1 VPITKRHKVKVNNMA
16 DDSIVWNISED
27 DISKNRLVDAPSW
40 LPTEI
45 VDFEIID
52 SKSGDSKNLHLT
64 LRVFAGEFKGLE
76 NPFIYFSEKV
86 TVMSTPLM
94 KACGFPQNPNGSFSV
109 KLSKGTMIGKK
120 FLAHWVRGTYNN
132 KPVNQI
138 DDYAPIPS
146 E

>member
-1 VPITKRHKVKVNNMA
+1 VA
-16 DDSIVWNISED
+16 DESIVWGVSQE

-45 VDFEIID
+45 VDFAIED

-64 LRVFAGEFKGLE
+64 LRVFSGEFKGLE
-76 NPFIYFSEKV
+76 NPFIYFSEKMPIMAV
-86 TVMSTPLM
+86 PMLT
-94 KACGFPQNPNGSFSV
+94 ACGFQPASDGSFQA
-109 KLSKGTMIGKK
+109 KLSKGSMIGKK
-120 FLAHWVRGTYNN
+120 FLAHWIRGVYNN

-138 DDYAPIPS
+138 DDYAAIPA

>member
-1 VPITKRHKVKVNNMA
+1 MA
-16 DDSIVWNISED
+16 DNANDSIVWGVSAD

-52 SKSGDSKNLHLT
+52 AKAGDSKNLHLT
-64 LRVFAGEFKGLE
+64 YRVFAGDFKGLE
-76 NPFIYFSEKV
+76 NPFIYFSEKMP
-86 TVMSTPLM
+86 VMVVPLFL
-94 KACGFPQNPNGSFSV
+94 ACGFPQNEDKSFSV
-109 KLSKGTMIGKK
+109 RLSKGTMIGKK

-132 KPVNQI
+132 KPVNQV
-138 DDYAPIPS
+138 DDYAALPTA

>member
-1 VPITKRHKVKVNNMA
+1 MNSMS
-16 DDSIVWNISED
+16 DDSIVWGITAD

-45 VDFEIID
+45 TDFEITD
-52 SKSGDSKNLHLT
+52 SKSGDSKLLHIT
-64 LRVFAGEFKGLE
+64 MKVFAGEMKGLE
-76 NPFIYFSEKV
+76 NPFIYFSEKMP
-86 TVMSTPLM
+86 VMAAPLLI
-94 KACGFPQNPNGSFSV
+94 ACGFPQNPDKSFSV

-132 KPVNQI
+132 KPINQI
-138 DDYAPIPS
+138 DDYSALPVT

>member
-1 VPITKRHKVKVNNMA
+1 MA
-16 DDSIVWNISED
+16 DESIVWGITAE

-45 VDFEIID
+45 VDFAVED
-52 SKSGDSKNLHLT
+52 SKAGDSKNLHIT
-64 LRVFAGEFKGLE
+64 MKVFHGELKGLE
-76 NPFIYFSEKV
+76 NPFIYFSEKMP
-86 TVMSTPLM
+86 VMAAPLL
-94 KACGFPQNPNGSFSV
+94 KACKFQQNPDGSFNA

-138 DDYAPIPS
+138 DDYAPLPS
-146 E
+146 TDGEGS

>member
-1 VPITKRHKVKVNNMA
+1 MA
-16 DDSIVWNISED
+16 DESIVWSITAD

-52 SKSGDSKNLHLT
+52 SKDGNSKNLHMT
-64 LRVFAGEFKGLE
+64 FKVFAGEFKGLE
-76 NPFIYFSEKV
+76 NPFIYFSEKMP
-86 TVMSTPLM
+86 VMATSLLL
-94 KACGFPQNPNGSFSV
+94 ACGFPQNPDKSFST

-120 FLAHWVRGTYNN
+120 FLAHWVRGSYNN
-132 KPVNQI
+132 KPVNQV
-138 DDYAPIPS
+138 DDYSGLPTT

>member
-1 VPITKRHKVKVNNMA
+1 MA
-16 DDSIVWNISED
+16 DESIVWGISQD

-40 LPTEI
+40 LPTEV

-52 SKSGDSKNLHLT
+52 SKAGDSKNLHLT
-64 LRVFAGEFKGLE
+64 YKVFAGDFKGLE
-76 NPFIYFSEKV
+76 NPFIYFSEKMP
-86 TVMSTPLM
+86 VMAAPLLM
-94 KACGFPQNPNGSFSV
+94 ACGFPANPDGSFSV

-132 KPVNQI
+132 KPVNQV
-138 DDYAPIPS
+138 DDYAALPAA